1 MTSMRYYLIV
11 IFSLILALVLQLIPT
26 SPVWLPWKPNFLLLM
41 VIGWVIFQPNQWGI
55 GFAAFIGLLADLVFR
70 SPLGLHVFLFVFI
83 GAVPYLLSGWLIYF
97 SVIHRSV
104 LVFILIIFS
113 EFLRNFMYSVWGVP
127 VDYGDV
133 PLGAISSALI
143 WPLID
148 RFLRKVHKKHR

>member
-1 MTSMRYYLIV
+1 VTSMRYSLTV
-11 IFSLILALVLQLIPT
+11 IFSLMLVLVLQLIPV
-26 SPVWLPWKPNFLLLM
+26 SADWLPWKPNFLLLI

-55 GFAAFIGLLADLVFR
+55 GFAASVGFLADLVFR

-97 SVIHRSV
+97 NFIHRCFF
-104 LVFILIIFS
+104 VFILIIFS
-113 EFLRNFMYSVWGVP
+113 ELIRNFIYSVWGVP

-143 WPLID
+143 WPVID
-148 RFLRKVHKKHR
+148 KFLVNVHKKRR

>member
-1 MTSMRYYLIV
+1 
-11 IFSLILALVLQLIPT
+11 
-26 SPVWLPWKPNFLLLM
+26 
-41 VIGWVIFQPNQWGI
+41 
-55 GFAAFIGLLADLVFR
+55 
-70 SPLGLHVFLFVFI
+70 
-83 GAVPYLLSGWLIYF
+83 LLSGWLIYF

-113 EFLRNFMYSVWGVP
+113 EFLRNFMYSVWGAP

-148 RFLRKVHKKHR
+148 RFLLKVHKKHR